1 MTWQAADGAAV
12 WVRVGRAPAVAGA
25 VEGNSSTRA
34 HIVAP
39 SNLIGGLP
47 PLEEISRP
55 VRVSS
60 DGQNFVDATNLVI
73 ETRPTCAVLSDDF
86 DYIDNEL
93 VTPSLSA

>member
-1 MTWQAADGAAV
+1 MADGRWRDKQMAEAAGGAAL

-25 VEGNSSTRA
+25 VDGNSSTRA

-47 PLEEISRP
+47 PLGEISRP

-60 DGQNFVDATNLVI
+60 DRQNFVDAKRLYSR
-73 ETRPTCAVLSDDF
+73 ESH
-86 DYIDNEL
+86 
-93 VTPSLSA
+93 